1 MKNLLALAVYPQVS
15 ATTRFRVLAYERA
28 LQEQGINLVFS
39 SFVEERFGAASGGL
53 GRRALNMLDA
63 HRRRVLD
70 VLRSRRFDA
79 VFIER
84 EANLV
89 GPPWVEHLIA
99 KLKVPVI
106 YDIDD
111 AVWLASVPERGSLRE
126 RFPKLGNLVR
136 APGKGNTLIDL
147 ADNVFCGSSK
157 LAAYAQ
163 SRGARTTVIPT
174 VPSLKTWKPHH
185 ARSGGE
191 FLSKLPIIGWIGG
204 PSTAPALAEVE
215 PALAR
220 LRNEG
225 HAFRLVTRGAGKG
238 FQAKLLEAE
247 NLPWR
252 EQQEPDDFA
261 EIDIGLAPMKVDAWS
276 HGKCAFKQIQ
286 YMACAVPY
294 VSTEA
299 GAVDEMVEHNHNGLI
314 AHTSEDW
321 YTHIRALLTDIPLRA
336 RLAEAGLHTVQS
348 KYCLEQQEAVFTGAV
363 LNVMGR
369 AGNQSQDRAGR

>member
-15 ATTRFRVLAYERA
+15 ATTRFRVLAYQHA
-28 LQEQGINLVFS
+28 LKQRDINLVFS
-39 SFVEERFGAASGGL
+39 SFVQERFGAASGSMAS
-53 GRRALNMLDA
+53 RAFHMADA
-63 HRRRVLD
+63 HRRRIFD

-99 KLKVPVI
+99 QLKVPVI

-126 RFPKLGNLVR
+126 RYPRLGNFVR
-136 APGKGNTLIDL
+136 APGKGNALIDL
-147 ADNVFCGSSK
+147 ATNVFCGSNK
-157 LAAYAQ
+157 LAAYAK
-163 SRGARTTVIPT
+163 SRGAETTVIPT
-174 VPSLKTWKPHH
+174 VPSLKTWKPH
-185 ARSGGE
+185 RDRNGGA
-191 FLSKLPIIGWIGG
+191 FLSEVPIIGWIGG

-215 PALAR
+215 PALAK
-220 LRNEG
+220 LRSEG
-225 HAFRLVTRGAGKG
+225 HTFRLLTRGAGKG
-238 FQAKLLEAE
+238 FQARLLEAE

-252 EQQEPDDFA
+252 EEQEPDDFA

-276 HGKCAFKQIQ
+276 QGKCAFKQIQ

-299 GAVDEMVEHNHNGLI
+299 GAVDEMVVHNHNGLI
-314 AHTSEDW
+314 ARSPGDW
-321 YTHIRALLTDIPLRA
+321 YTHIRALLTDIPLRK
-336 RLAEAGLHTVQS
+336 RLSDAGLETVRS
-348 KYCLEQQEAVFTGAV
+348 KYCLEKQETVFTEAVAK
-363 LNVMGR
+363 VMGKR
-369 AGNQSQDRAGR
+369 SK